1 VASAL
6 LAAAEWTASKQQK
19 VISGNDFLV
28 ALTAG
33 IEVECKVG
41 LGVWPEHYDVG
52 WHITSTAGSIG
63 AAAAVAKL
71 LSLSESETAH
81 AIGIAATQVTGLR
94 EMFGSHTKSFHP
106 GRSAQNGL
114 LAAFLAKEGYTSSEQ
129 ALEAKRGWANV
140 VGATKTNVQEN
151 LAKWVGLSG
160 DLGLPVGTVGANTDG
175 GDGRWEI
182 LRNSFK
188 PFPCGIVIHPIIDAC
203 AQLHIAVKDRV
214 DQIDKVHVMVH
225 PLVLELTG
233 KRTPQDGLQAK
244 FSVYHGGACGLI
256 FGKAT
261 PSQYDDAVVRDQEV
275 IAVRDRIVAEVDS
288 SLSADEAIA
297 VVTLKDGTRLEKHV
311 IHAVGS
317 LEVPL
322 DDKRLEDKFYDQ
334 CVGVL
339 GAEDTKAASDAL
351 WSLGETTDITSITK
365 LL

>member
-1 VASAL
+1 M
-6 LAAAEWTASKQQK
+6 
-19 VISGNDFLV
+19 
-28 ALTAG
+28 
-33 IEVECKVG
+33 ECKVG
-41 LGVWPEHYDVG
+41 LGVWPDHYDIG

-71 LSLSESETAH
+71 FSLSETETAH

-106 GRSAQNGL
+106 GRAAQNGL

-140 VGATKTNVQEN
+140 VGATKTNVQED
-151 LAKWVGLSG
+151 LAKRVGLSG
-160 DLGLPVGTVGANTDG
+160 DLGLAVGSFGASTG
-175 GDGRWEI
+175 EGTGRWEI

-203 AQLHIAVKDRV
+203 AQLHDEVEHRV
-214 DQIDKVHVMVH
+214 DQIDKVHLRVH

-233 KRTPQDGLQAK
+233 KKTPQDGLQAK
-244 FSVYHGGACGLI
+244 FSVYHGGACGLL

-261 PSQYDDAVVRDQEV
+261 PSQYDDAVVRDREV
-275 IAVRDRIVAEVDS
+275 VALRDRIVAEVDS

-297 VVTLKDGTRLEKHV
+297 VVTLKDGTRFEKHV
-311 IHAVGS
+311 AHAIGS

-322 DDKRLEDKFYDQ
+322 DEKRLEEKFYGQ

-339 GAEDTKAASDAL
+339 GPEDTKAASDAL
-351 WSLGETTDITSITK
+351 WSLAETKDITSFTK